1 MIPLISNPVAYYREM
16 GFTSLDSIVYST
28 ALIGSVGGLL
38 GIAQGIRFGKFNQIV
53 AFGIMTVGS
62 LYGAKKGLDIANKNY
77 RPLRKGQ
84 KFI

>member
-1 MIPLISNPVAYYREM
+1 VIPLISNPVAYYKEM

-28 ALIGSVGGLL
+28 ALVGSVGGLL

-77 RPLRKGQ
+77 
-84 KFI
+84 